1 MPSLWLP
8 YLYNVK
14 LCHYRYR
21 PASSGITQGNPPM
34 SMPALFKG
42 RLSLPVIGSPLFI
55 ISVPDLVI
63 AQCKAGV
70 VGSFPALNA
79 RPASLLDEWIARIK
93 EELAAWDKANPD
105 RLSAPFAVN
114 QIVHKSNNRLDADL
128 AMCEKYKVPM
138 LITSLGAREDLNKAA
153 HDWGGIVFHD
163 VINQK
168 FAHKAIEKGAD
179 GLILVAAGAGGHAG
193 TISPLAFV
201 EETRAW
207 FDGPIALSGAIAN
220 GRAIRAAR
228 LLGAD
233 FAYIGSAFIA
243 TEEANAVEGYKQMI
257 TSSSAENIVY
267 SNLFTGVHG
276 NYLKPSIV
284 AAGMDPDNLPTSDAS
299 KMSFGTDASG
309 ERAKPK
315 AWKEIWGSGQGV
327 GSVGKILPAAELIGR
342 FKKEYDEALDPA
354 L

>member
-1 MPSLWLP
+1 M
-8 YLYNVK
+8 
-14 LCHYRYR
+14 
-21 PASSGITQGNPPM
+21 
-34 SMPALFKG
+34 
-42 RLSLPVIGSPLFI
+42 I
-55 ISVPDLVI
+55 IS
-63 AQCKAGV
+63 
-70 VGSFPALNA
+70 
-79 RPASLLDEWIARIK
+79 
-93 EELAAWDKANPD
+93 
-105 RLSAPFAVN
+105 
-114 QIVHKSNNRLDADL
+114 
-128 AMCEKYKVPM
+128 
-138 LITSLGAREDLNKAA
+138 SLGAREELNQAV
-153 HDWGGIVFHD
+153 HNWGGIVFHD

-201 EETRAW
+201 AETRAW

-228 LLGAD
+228 ILGAD

-243 TEEANAVEGYKQMI
+243 TREANAVDGYKSMI
-257 TSSSAENIVY
+257 TSSAAEDIVY

-284 AAGMDPDNLPTSDAS
+284 AAGMDPDNLPTSDPT

-342 FKKEYDEALDPA
+342 FKREYEAAVDPA

>member
-1 MPSLWLP
+1 
-8 YLYNVK
+8 
-14 LCHYRYR
+14 
-21 PASSGITQGNPPM
+21 
-34 SMPALFKG
+34 
-42 RLSLPVIGSPLFI
+42 
-55 ISVPDLVI
+55 
-63 AQCKAGV
+63 
-70 VGSFPALNA
+70 
-79 RPASLLDEWIARIK
+79 
-93 EELAAWDKANPD
+93 
-105 RLSAPFAVN
+105 
-114 QIVHKSNNRLDADL
+114 
-128 AMCEKYKVPM
+128 
-138 LITSLGAREDLNKAA
+138 LITSLGAREDLNQAA

-168 FAHKAIEKGAD
+168 FAHKAVEKGPD

-201 EETRAW
+201 AETRAW
-207 FDGPIALSGAIAN
+207 YDGPIALSGAIAN

-228 LLGAD
+228 FLGAD

-243 TEEANAVEGYKQMI
+243 TKEAKAVERYKEMI
-257 TSSSAENIVY
+257 TTSGAEDIVY

-284 AAGMDPDNLPTSDAS
+284 ATGMDPDNLPQSDAS

-309 ERAKPK
+309 ERNRPK

-327 GSVGKILPAAELIGR
+327 GSVSKILPAAELIDR
-342 FKKEYDEALDPA
+342 FKKEYDEAVDPA

>member
-1 MPSLWLP
+1 
-8 YLYNVK
+8 
-14 LCHYRYR
+14 
-21 PASSGITQGNPPM
+21 M

-42 RLSLPVIGSPLFI
+42 RLSIPVIGSPLFI

-70 VGSFPALNA
+70 VGSFPSLNA
-79 RPASLLDEWIARIK
+79 RPPELLDEWLARIT
-93 EELAAWDKANPD
+93 EELAAYDRAHPD
-105 RLSAPFAVN
+105 RPSAPFAVN
-114 QIVHKSNNRLDADL
+114 QIVHKSNNRLDHDMQLCA
-128 AMCEKYKVPM
+128 KYKVPM
-138 LITSLGAREDLNKAA
+138 VISSLGAREELNQAV
-153 HDWGGIVFHD
+153 HGWGGIVFHD

-201 EETRAW
+201 AETRQW
-207 FDGPIALSGAIAN
+207 FDGPIALSGAIGN
-220 GRAIRAAR
+220 GKAIRAAR
-228 LLGAD
+228 ILGAD

-243 TEEANAVEGYKQMI
+243 TKEANAVEKYKEMI
-257 TSSSAENIVY
+257 AGSSADDIVY

-276 NYLKPSIV
+276 NYLKPSIL
-284 AAGMDPDNLPTSDAS
+284 AAGMDPENLPTSDPS
-299 KMSFGTDASG
+299 KMNFGTDASG

-315 AWKEIWGSGQGV
+315 AWKEIWGSGQGI
-327 GSVGKILPAAELIGR
+327 GSIDKVVPAAELIAR
-342 FKKEYDEALDPA
+342 FKKEYDEAIDPP